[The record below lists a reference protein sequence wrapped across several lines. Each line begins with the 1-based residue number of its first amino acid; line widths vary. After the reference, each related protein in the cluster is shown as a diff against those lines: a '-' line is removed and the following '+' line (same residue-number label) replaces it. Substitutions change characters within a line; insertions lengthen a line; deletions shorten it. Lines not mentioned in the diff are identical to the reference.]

1 MSEKRMIYADDIV
14 KVADHA
20 YDQWN
25 LAMAA
30 ADGQREINLCF
41 KRQDLCKAVAAVAKN
56 APTIDSETL
65 PIVRELRAKL
75 ARYEKA
81 EAEGR
86 LVIVPEKLYDLVYDE
101 LAPDKS
107 YITEYSTEGG
117 SIAFAGDYVPV
128 SEIGRTV
135 FRTREEAEAALK
147 EREGSYETG

>member
-56 APTIDSETL
+56 APTIDPETL

-75 ARYEKA
+75 AECEPVVHA
-81 EAEGR
+81 HWEWVA
-86 LVIVPEKLYDLVYDE
+86 DLERPGIRTLSCSHCRGKRWAHEEHKYCPHCGAKMDE
-101 LAPDKS
+101 D
-107 YITEYSTEGG
+107 TEE
-117 SIAFAGDYVPV
+117 
-128 SEIGRTV
+128 
-135 FRTREEAEAALK
+135 
-147 EREGSYETG
+147 